1 MLKTALTLVLLSLTV
16 TRLDGTRISG
26 EQVDTTVLR
35 SMQQA
40 GIPGIGIALF
50 DNGKVVYAK
59 AYGQA
64 DTAGGRPLTPD
75 SIMTA
80 ASLTKP
86 VFAVLV
92 LQLVEQGVLDL
103 DTPVVRYLPR
113 PLPEYE
119 PYRDLAGDPR
129 YEHIT
134 LRMLLAHTSGFPNW
148 RRFTD
153 DKKLRI
159 YFDPGTRF
167 AYSGEGIVLA
177 QRVVEAVSGESIEV
191 LVRKQIFQPLGMT
204 RTSMIWQPRFES
216 DYANAYDK
224 QNKSYGPQRRR
235 EPDAAGSMQTTLH
248 DYARFVQA
256 MLNGELL
263 HEKAAKEMF
272 SPQIRITSAHE
283 FPTLATQTTTAN
295 DAIQLSYG
303 LGWGLYRTPY
313 GGAFFKEGH
322 DNGWQHYVVG
332 FPDRRRS
339 GMLIMTNSDK
349 GEDVYGV
356 LLETLL
362 HDRFTPYEWEGFR
375 PPPPL
380 PP

>member
-1 MLKTALTLVLLSLTV
+1 MLKTALTLALLTLSMI
-16 TRLDGTRISG
+16 RLDGTRIRG
-26 EQVDTTVLR
+26 DEVDATVLR

-40 GIPGIGIALF
+40 GVPGIGIALF
-50 DNGKVVYAK
+50 NNGKIVYTK

-64 DTAGGRPLTPD
+64 DIARGKPLTPD
-75 SIMTA
+75 SVMTA

-103 DTPVVRYLPR
+103 DRPVVRYLPR

-119 PYRDLAGDPR
+119 PYRDLAEDPR
-129 YEHIT
+129 YEKIT

-159 YFDPGTRF
+159 YFDPGARF

-177 QRVVEAVSGESIEV
+177 QRVVEAVTGESIEV
-191 LVRKQIFQPLGMT
+191 LMRKQIFQPLGMT
-204 RTSMIWQPRFES
+204 RTSMIWQARFES

-263 HEKAAKEMF
+263 HEKARKEMF
-272 SPQIRITSAHE
+272 SPQIRITSARE
-283 FPTLATQTTTAN
+283 FPTLATETTTAN

-303 LGWGLYRTPY
+303 LAWGLYRTPH
-313 GGAFFKEGH
+313 GAAFFKEGH
-322 DNGWQHYVVG
+322 DNGCQHYVVG
-332 FPDRRRS
+332 FAESRS
-339 GMLIMTNSDK
+339 GLLIMTNSDN
-349 GEDVYGV
+349 GEDTYGV

-362 HDRFTPYEWEGFR
+362 HNRFTPYEWEGFR